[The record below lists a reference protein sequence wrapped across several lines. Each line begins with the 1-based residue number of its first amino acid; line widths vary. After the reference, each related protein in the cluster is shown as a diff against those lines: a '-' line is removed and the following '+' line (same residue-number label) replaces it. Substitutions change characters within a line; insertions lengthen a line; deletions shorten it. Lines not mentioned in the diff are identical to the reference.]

1 MPVSRYIYGFIEESE
16 RKEFSF
22 SGIDGKKVY
31 SFNYQDLAAV
41 LSEAEEIEYDP
52 TRVNLLAHTHVL
64 EEIAREYLILPM
76 SFGIIAENEE
86 KVTELLRQNY
96 LELKRQLKMLKGK
109 IELGVKVLWIED
121 AVVKEMESRV
131 KDFQELKKKIVDL
144 SAKEDQNAKLK
155 AGRLVESIVK
165 EWEKKY
171 VQKIYSSLKEI
182 AVDSRLNQP
191 IGIKMLLNSSFLVD
205 KNKEKDFDKRV
216 NELAQNYEHQLKFK
230 YVGPVPPYNFVNIKL
245 KGF

>member
-1 MPVSRYIYGFIEESE
+1 MPLSRYIYGFIEEPK

-64 EEIAREYLILPM
+64 EEIAKEHLILPM

-86 KVTELLRQNY
+86 KVAELLRQNY
-96 LELKRQLKMLKGK
+96 LEFKRQLKMLKGK

-121 AVVKEMESRV
+121 AVVKEIESRG

-216 NELAQNYEHQLKFK
+216 NELAQNYENQLKFK

>member
-1 MPVSRYIYGFIEESE
+1 MTLSRYIYGFIEEPR

-31 SFNYQDLAAV
+31 SYNYQDLAAV
-41 LSEAEEIEYDP
+41 LSEAEEIECDP
-52 TRVNLLAHTHVL
+52 IRVNLLAHTHVL

-96 LELKRQLKMLKGK
+96 LEFMRQLKMLKGK

-121 AVVKEMESRV
+121 AVVKEIESRG

-216 NELAQNYEHQLKFK
+216 NELAQNYENQLKFK

>member
-1 MPVSRYIYGFIEESE
+1 MPLSRYIYGFIEEPK

-31 SFNYQDLAAV
+31 SVNYQDLAAV

-52 TRVNLLAHTHVL
+52 TRVNLLDHTHVL
-64 EEIAREYLILPM
+64 EEIAKEHLILPM
-76 SFGIIAENEE
+76 SFGIIAEDEE
-86 KVTELLRQNY
+86 KVDELLRQHY
-96 LELKRQLKMLKGK
+96 LELKRELKMLKGK

-121 AVVKEMESRV
+121 AVVKEMESRG
-131 KDFQELKKKIVDL
+131 KDFQEFKKKIVDS
-144 SAKEDQNAKLK
+144 SAKGDENSKLK

-216 NELAQNYEHQLKFK
+216 NELAQKYEDQLTFK

>member
-1 MPVSRYIYGFIEESE
+1 MPLSRYIYGFIEEPR

-31 SFNYQDLAAV
+31 SYNYQDLAAV
-41 LSEAEEIEYDP
+41 LSEAEEIECDP
-52 TRVNLLAHTHVL
+52 IRVNLLAHTHVL

-96 LELKRQLKMLKGK
+96 LEFMRQLKMLKGK

-171 VQKIYSSLKEI
+171 VQKIYNSLKEI

-216 NELAQNYEHQLKFK
+216 NELAQKYEDQLKFK

>member
-1 MPVSRYIYGFIEESE
+1 MPLSRYIYGFIEEPR

-31 SFNYQDLAAV
+31 SYNYQDLAAV
-41 LSEAEEIEYDP
+41 LSEAEEIECDP
-52 TRVNLLAHTHVL
+52 IRVNLLAHTHVL

-96 LELKRQLKMLKGK
+96 LEFMRQLKMLKGK

-171 VQKIYSSLKEI
+171 AQKIYSSLKEI

-216 NELAQNYEHQLKFK
+216 NELAQNYENQLKFK

>member
-1 MPVSRYIYGFIEESE
+1 MPVSRYIYGFIEESK

-52 TRVNLLAHTHVL
+52 IRTNLLAHTHVL

-96 LELKRQLKMLKGK
+96 LEFMRQLKMLKGK
-109 IELGVKVLWIED
+109 IELGVKILWIED
-121 AVVKEMESRV
+121 AVVKEMESRG
-131 KDFQELKKKIVDL
+131 KDFQELRKNIVDL

-216 NELAQNYEHQLKFK
+216 NELAQNYENQLKFK

>member
-96 LELKRQLKMLKGK
+96 LEFMRQLKMLKGK

>member
-1 MPVSRYIYGFIEESE
+1 MPVGRYIYGFIEEPQ

-22 SGIDGKKVY
+22 PGIDGKKVY

-41 LSEAEEIEYDP
+41 LSETEVIEYDP
-52 TRVNLLAHTHVL
+52 TRENLLAHTHVL
-64 EEIAREYLILPM
+64 EEIVKEHLILPM

-86 KVTELLRQNY
+86 KVAELLRQNY
-96 LELKRQLKMLKGK
+96 LEFKRELKILKGK

-121 AVVKEMESRV
+121 AVVKEMESRG
-131 KDFQELKKKIVDL
+131 KDFQEFKKKIVD
-144 SAKEDQNAKLK
+144 SSGKEDQNTKLK
-155 AGRLVESIVK
+155 IGKLVESIVK

-171 VQKIYSSLKEI
+171 VQKIYSSLQEI
-182 AVDSRLNQP
+182 ATDSRINQP

-205 KNKEKDFDKRV
+205 KNKEKNFDKRV
-216 NELAQNYEHQLKFK
+216 NELAQKYENKLKFK

>member
-1 MPVSRYIYGFIEESE
+1 
-16 RKEFSF
+16 
-22 SGIDGKKVY
+22 
-31 SFNYQDLAAV
+31 
-41 LSEAEEIEYDP
+41 
-52 TRVNLLAHTHVL
+52 
-64 EEIAREYLILPM
+64 
-76 SFGIIAENEE
+76 
-86 KVTELLRQNY
+86 
-96 LELKRQLKMLKGK
+96 
-109 IELGVKVLWIED
+109 
-121 AVVKEMESRV
+121 MESRG
-131 KDFQELKKKIVDL
+131 KDFQEFQKKIVD
-144 SAKEDQNAKLK
+144 SSGHDDQNTKLK
-155 AGRLVESIVK
+155 VGKLVESIVK

-216 NELAQNYEHQLKFK
+216 NELAQNYENQLKFK

>member
-1 MPVSRYIYGFIEESE
+1 MPLSRYIYGFIEESR

-22 SGIDGKKVY
+22 NGIDGKKVY

-41 LSEAEEIEYDP
+41 LSEAEAVEYDP
-52 TRVNLLAHTHVL
+52 TRANLLAHTHVL
-64 EEIAREYLILPM
+64 EEIAKEHLILPM

-96 LELKRQLKMLKGK
+96 LELKRELKMLKGK

-171 VQKIYSSLKEI
+171 AQKIYSSLKEI
-182 AVDSRLNQP
+182 AVDSRLNQST
-191 IGIKMLLNSSFLVD
+191 GIKMLLNSSFLVE
-205 KNKEKDFDKRV
+205 KNKEKDFDQRV
-216 NELAQNYEHQLKFK
+216 NELAQKYENQLKFK

>member
-1 MPVSRYIYGFIEESE
+1 MTVSRYIYGFIEESK

-31 SFNYQDLAAV
+31 SYNYQDLAAV

-52 TRVNLLAHTHVL
+52 IRVNLLAHTHVL

-96 LELKRQLKMLKGK
+96 LEFMRQLKMLKGK

-171 VQKIYSSLKEI
+171 IPKIYSSLKEI

-216 NELAQNYEHQLKFK
+216 NELAQKYENQLKFK

>member
-1 MPVSRYIYGFIEESE
+1 MPVSRYIYGFIEESK

-22 SGIDGKKVY
+22 TGIDGKKVY

-52 TRVNLLAHTHVL
+52 IRVNLLAHTHVL
-64 EEIAREYLILPM
+64 EEIAREYPILPM

-86 KVTELLRQNY
+86 KVVELLKQNY
-96 LELKRQLKMLKGK
+96 LEFKRQLKMLQGK
-109 IELGVKVLWIED
+109 IELGIKVLWIED
-121 AVVKEMESRV
+121 AVAKEIESRG
-131 KDFQELKKKIVDL
+131 KNFQEFKKKIGDP
-144 SAKEDQNAKLK
+144 SARNDQNAKLEI
-155 AGRLVESIVK
+155 GRLVESIVT

-171 VQKIYSSLKEI
+171 GRKIYSSLKEI

-216 NELAQNYEHQLKFK
+216 NELAQNYEDKLKFK

>member
-1 MPVSRYIYGFIEESE
+1 MPLSRYIYGFIEEPR

-31 SFNYQDLAAV
+31 SYNYQDLAAV
-41 LSEAEEIEYDP
+41 LSEAEEIECDP
-52 TRVNLLAHTHVL
+52 IRVNLLAHTHVL

-96 LELKRQLKMLKGK
+96 LEFMRQLKMLKGK

-216 NELAQNYEHQLKFK
+216 NELAQNYENQLKFK

>member
-1 MPVSRYIYGFIEESE
+1 MPVGRYIYGFIEEPQ

-22 SGIDGKKVY
+22 TGIDGKKVY

-41 LSEAEEIEYDP
+41 LSEAEVIEYDP
-52 TRVNLLAHTHVL
+52 TRENLLAHTHVL
-64 EEIAREYLILPM
+64 EEIVKEYLILPM

-96 LELKRQLKMLKGK
+96 LELKRELKMLTGK

-121 AVVKEMESRV
+121 AVVKEMESRG
-131 KDFQELKKKIVDL
+131 KDFQEFKKKIVDS
-144 SAKEDQNAKLK
+144 SAKGDENSKLK

-165 EWEKKY
+165 QWEKKY
-171 VQKIYSSLKEI
+171 IPKIYSSLKEI
-182 AVDSRLNQP
+182 AVDSRLNQT

-205 KNKEKDFDKRV
+205 KNKEKDFDQRV
-216 NELAQNYEHQLKFK
+216 NELAQNYENQLKFK
-230 YVGPVPPYNFVNIKL
+230 YVGPVPPYNFVNLKL

>member
-1 MPVSRYIYGFIEESE
+1 MRLSRYIYGFIEEHK

-22 SGIDGKKVY
+22 TGIDGKKVY
-31 SFNYQDLAAV
+31 SYNYQDLAAV
-41 LSEAEEIEYDP
+41 LSEAEEIECDP
-52 TRVNLLAHTHVL
+52 IRVNLLAHTHVL

-96 LELKRQLKMLKGK
+96 LEFMRQLKMLKGK

-216 NELAQNYEHQLKFK
+216 NELAQNYENQLKFK

>member
-1 MPVSRYIYGFIEESE
+1 MTLSRYIYGFIEEPR

-31 SFNYQDLAAV
+31 SYNYQDLAAV
-41 LSEAEEIEYDP
+41 LSEAEEIECDP
-52 TRVNLLAHTHVL
+52 IRVNLLAHTHVL

-96 LELKRQLKMLKGK
+96 LEFMRQLKMLKGK

-165 EWEKKY
+165 EWGKKY
-171 VQKIYSSLKEI
+171 VQKIYNSLKEI

-216 NELAQNYEHQLKFK
+216 NELAQKYEDQLKFK